1 MTWLLKALP
10 YLAAVALGVAW
21 TAVAYHLGGAAREDA
36 VRLQW
41 QTERT
46 ANARAVANAIERTL
60 DAEREL
66 GDVLAARDQQ
76 HRKEMEHVTS
86 ERDQLAEQLR
96 TGAVRVSVPALTR
109 SRACP
114 ATGAADPAPASPAAE
129 ARAELDPAFAT
140 AVARI
145 TSDGDSAIVDLNA
158 CIDRYND
165 VRARSN
171 ALTSETRTDD
181 AQAP

>member
-10 YLAAVALGVAW
+10 FLAAVALGVTW
-21 TAVAYHLGGAAREDA
+21 TAVAYQFGGAAREDA
-36 VRLQW
+36 VRLEW

-60 DAEREL
+60 DAQRSL

-76 HRKEMEHVTS
+76 HRKEIEHVTS
-86 ERDQLAEQLR
+86 ERDRLAEQLR
-96 TGAVRVSVPALTR
+96 TGTVRVSVPALAR

-114 ATGAADPAPASPAAE
+114 AAGAADPAPAGAAGE

-145 TSDGDSAIVDLNA
+145 TSDGDRSIVDLNA

-171 ALTSETRTDD
+171 ALTSPTWTDD